1 MYDRYAPERVGTV
14 TVRFVSRY
22 REYHRLSVCHERN
35 HDWYPGGTNKFREW
49 GTFEGNLVAEL
60 ISLMCAI
67 DVFRLIEPPSVR
79 RRNQM

>member
-49 GTFEGNLVAEL
+49 GTFEGNLVA
-60 ISLMCAI
+60 
-67 DVFRLIEPPSVR
+67 
-79 RRNQM
+79 